1 MSFRCGFVSLL
12 GRPNAGKSTLLN
24 RILGEKVAITSHRP
38 QTTRN
43 RIPGVLTRE
52 QDQLI
57 FIDTPGIH
65 QAERALNTYMV
76 DVAHNSIGDVD
87 AVALLVEV
95 RNADAER
102 NVVGEVEQQVLEKL
116 AETSKPV
123 TLVLNKIDRIEKHLL
138 LPMIEHCKDAYPFAE
153 IVPVSALK
161 GANVDGLVDALAA
174 HMPEGP
180 ALYPEDALTDLPERF
195 IVAEIIREKLF
206 KLLEREVPYATAVT
220 IDTWQDR
227 SDDNLT
233 EIQAVIHVERASQKS
248 IVIGRGGQM
257 IKEIGIRARKDIERL
272 LGTRVH
278 LSLFARVE
286 KAWTRN
292 ASSMRKLGYE

>member
-1 MSFRCGFVSLL
+1 MSFKCGFVTLL

-52 QDQLI
+52 ADQMI

-65 QAERALNTYMV
+65 HAERALNTYMV
-76 DVAHNSIGDVD
+76 DIAHNSIADVD
-87 AVALLVEV
+87 VIALLIEV
-95 RNADAER
+95 KAKVAEEGLI
-102 NVVGEVEQQVLEKL
+102 GEVEAKVLERL
-116 AETSKPV
+116 AEVNKPV
-123 TLVLNKIDRIEKHLL
+123 FLVLNKIDRIDKMLL
-138 LPMIEHCKDAYPFAE
+138 LPMIDQVRDAYPFTE
-153 IVPVSALK
+153 IVPISALK
-161 GANVDGLVDALAA
+161 GDGVEILVESLAQQ
-174 HMPEGP
+174 MPESP

-195 IVAEIIREKLF
+195 IVAEIVREKLF
-206 KLLEREVPYATAVT
+206 QLLEREVPYATAVT
-220 IDTWQDR
+220 IETWQDR

-233 EIQAVIHVERASQKS
+233 EIQAVIHVERDSQKS

-257 IKEIGIRARKDIERL
+257 IKEIGTRARRDIERL

-278 LSLFARVE
+278 LKLFARVE
-286 KAWTRN
+286 KGWTRN